1 MTLLPDASRDVL
13 NRLPV
18 IQQDFQQ
25 LSALQA
31 RQFYLRL
38 DEIHRASYS
47 PEVSLH
53 ISLTATALCL
63 GLLGRLRGCCCNRLK
78 LQGIIHVGIQLIDLG
93 CQSLYLLFVL
103 RQRFAV
109 TGFLYYSLE
118 ISRHD
123 ACTDKQLF
131 KVGIHVVVSPRIGT
145 ASDKQHPR
153 SREYDVTQQLLFIS
167 TRLSQRCLFLL
178 DGCLIKFYDVE
189 QTCRTFRLTVTG
201 QREHL
206 VGPPVKEIVLVL
218 VERRHL
224 LIPGDGL
231 LDDLRALGA
240 HKLVVALILVF
251 HL

>member
-1 MTLLPDASRDVL
+1 M
-13 NRLPV
+13 
-18 IQQDFQQ
+18 
-25 LSALQA
+25 
-31 RQFYLRL
+31 
-38 DEIHRASYS
+38 
-47 PEVSLH
+47 
-53 ISLTATALCL
+53 
-63 GLLGRLRGCCCNRLK
+63 
-78 LQGIIHVGIQLIDLG
+78 
-93 CQSLYLLFVL
+93 
-103 RQRFAV
+103 
-109 TGFLYYSLE
+109 TGFLHNSLE

-123 ACTDKQLF
+123 ACTDKQFF

-145 ASDKQHPR
+145 ASNKQHPR
-153 SREYDVTQQLLFIS
+153 SREDDVAQQFLFIG

-178 DGCLIKFYDVE
+178 DGCLVKFNDVE
-189 QTCRTFRLTVTG
+189 QTCRTFCLTVTG

-206 VGPPVKEIVLVL
+206 VGSPVKEIVLVL